1 MQEKFDAI
9 VVGAGPSGSAC
20 ALTMARAGLKV
31 LLIERGRFPGEK
43 NVSGGVIYGQILNEL
58 VPEFWNEAPVERHI
72 KRRIITFLT
81 EESGISLTFESS
93 KFDSPPYLGF
103 SILRAKFDRWLA
115 QKAVD
120 AGAILAT
127 ELLVE
132 NLIIESGQVVGVK
145 VGGDEIR
152 SNVVVAADG
161 VLSKISQQAGLRK
174 EIETSEVSLGI
185 KEVLKLPKETIE
197 ERFSLDNHSG
207 FANEFVGKFT
217 KNVQGGGFLYSNLDS
232 LSLGIIVQAQ
242 SLINSQQRIID
253 LLTQFKEHST
263 IAPLIRGA
271 TPIEYSAHLIPENGL
286 AMSPKFYS
294 DGILVVGD
302 AAGFVLAAGIIL
314 EGNNFALASGMIAGQ
329 AIQMANAENDFSAKS
344 LSRYSK
350 LLEKSFVTQDLQT
363 FRNAPGFLSN
373 PRLYSL
379 YPEIICDTLEHFLD
393 PKGKPRKPLWKVFR
407 EETKGRISLWNMITD
422 GIKGARA
429 L

>member
-1 MQEKFDAI
+1 MQDEFDAI

-20 ALTMARAGLKV
+20 ALTMARAGLEV

-43 NVSGGVIYGQILNEL
+43 NVSGGVIYGHILNEL
-58 VPEFWNEAPVERHI
+58 VPEFWEEAPIERHI
-72 KRRIITFLT
+72 NRKIISLLT
-81 EESGISLTFESS
+81 ENSGFSLTFESS
-93 KFDSPPYLGF
+93 NFDTPPYLGF
-103 SILRAKFDRWLA
+103 SVLRAKFDRWLA

-132 NLIIESGQVVGVK
+132 NVLIESGHVVGVE
-145 VGGDEIR
+145 VGGDKIR
-152 SNVVVAADG
+152 SKVVVAADG
-161 VLSKISQQAGLRK
+161 VLSRISQQAGLRK
-174 EIETSEVSLGI
+174 EIETSEVSLGV

-197 ERFSLDNHSG
+197 ERFSLTDGSG
-207 FANEFVGKFT
+207 FANEFIGSFT
-217 KNVQGGGFLYSNLDS
+217 KNVQGGGFLYSNQDS

-242 SLINSQQRIID
+242 SLIDNQQRIVD
-253 LLTQFKEHST
+253 LLENFKQHST

-286 AMSPKFYS
+286 AMSPKLYS

-314 EGNNFALASGMIAGQ
+314 EGNNFAIASGMIAGQ
-329 AIQMANAENDFSAKS
+329 AVILAKNENDFSNTS

-350 LLEKSFVTQDLQT
+350 LLEESFVIQDLQT
-363 FRNAPGFLSN
+363 FRNAPSFLSN
-373 PRLYSL
+373 PRLYST
-379 YPEIICDTLEHFLD
+379 YPELICGSLERFFY
-393 PKGKPRKPLWKVFR
+393 PKGNPRKPLWKVIN
-407 EETKGRISLWNMITD
+407 EEKKGRISFWDIILD

-429 L
+429 W